1 MNGMLRDERRRPPGA
16 AEALRWIAADA
27 RDVARI
33 DHGADRPRVYVQTVA
48 RGLRPWQRRL
58 ERRRLVALLRRCAI
72 VGITVAGVL
81 QIGALASGSRGPGV
95 WLAPALAAAALALA
109 LGLTRRTTAEVAAR
123 LLDRDLALGAEVST
137 ALELETSRAGE
148 ADRSGL
154 GGLAV
159 AGGRRAV
166 AASLSGARAHLRAR
180 HGEVALLATLVAGL
194 AVLLLVPSPRVNNPA
209 RLAAA
214 GKAHVRVVPPSARAL
229 RAENGLAATADAGP
243 SLQGFR
249 QTPLDAPPLAAV
261 QAGGATRSGGA
272 AAGHSPYGGGIA
284 NDAATGS
291 VQPPSQTVGQ
301 SGAVQGTQDAGSGSS
316 SSSSA
321 TEGSGSLSNGSAGAG
336 AQNPTAGG
344 SGSKGRPG
352 ASSVAPVQRGRPTG
366 SAPGGSTP
374 GSASRNGGQSK
385 GGTGSS
391 APGTAPGRKPG
402 KSAPGGATAGTTS
415 GGQSRGKGV
424 VPQLGGSRS
433 ALPLAPGYEAV
444 PGSKG
449 ATSEHASSTVGRGG
463 GAGHS
468 GQAIGGR
475 QRQRGRSAVRAP
487 WRRGCGVHRS
497 RRRARLLRLLRPRE
511 RKRLVT

>member
-1 MNGMLRDERRRPPGA
+1 MNGMLRDERRRSPSA

-27 RDVARI
+27 RDVACI
-33 DHGADRPRVYVQTVA
+33 DHGADRPRVDVQTVA
-48 RGLRPWQRRL
+48 RGLRPWQRRV

-72 VGITVAGVL
+72 VGIIVASVL

-95 WLAPALAAAALALA
+95 WLVPALVAAALALT

-137 ALELETSRAGE
+137 ALELETSRAGG

-166 AASLSGARAHLRAR
+166 AASLSGARAHLQAR
-180 HGEVALLATLVAGL
+180 HGEVALLAMLVAGL
-194 AVLLLVPSPRVNNPA
+194 AVLLLVPSPRAQSAA
-209 RLAAA
+209 RVAAP
-214 GKAHVRVVPPSARAL
+214 GKAHVRVVPPSRRAL
-229 RAENGLAATADAGP
+229 RAENGLAATADPGP
-243 SLQGFR
+243 SLQGFK

-284 NDAATGS
+284 NDAATGA
-291 VQPPSQTVGQ
+291 VQPPSRTIGQ
-301 SGAVQGTQDAGSGSS
+301 SGAVQGTQDAGSG

-449 ATSEHASSTVGRGG
+449 ATSENASSTVGRGG

-468 GQAIGGR
+468 GQAIGGAGGSGSGGGVPYVPPGGAAVASID
-475 QRQRGRSAVRAP
+475 RGVVLGYFDSF
-487 WRRGCGVHRS
+487 
-497 RRRARLLRLLRPRE
+497 AR
-511 RKRLVT
+511 VNASGW

>member
-95 WLAPALAAAALALA
+95 WLAPALAAAALALV

-166 AASLSGARAHLRAR
+166 AASLSEARARLQAR
-180 HGEVALLATLVAGL
+180 RGELALLATLVAGL
-194 AVLLLVPSPRVNNPA
+194 AVLLLVPSPRAHSAA
-209 RLAAA
+209 RVAAA

-249 QTPLDAPPLAAV
+249 QTPLDAPPLATV
-261 QAGGATRSGGA
+261 EAGGAMRSGG

-291 VQPPSQTVGQ
+291 VQPPSRTVGQ
-301 SGAVQGTQDAGSGSS
+301 SGAVQGTQDAGSA

-321 TEGSGSLSNGSAGAG
+321 SEGSGSLSNGSAGSG

-344 SGSKGRPG
+344 SGSKGATG
-352 ASSVAPVQRGRPTG
+352 AARVAPVQSGRPTG
-366 SAPGGSTP
+366 SAPGGSTS
-374 GSASRNGGQSK
+374 GTASRNGGQSK

-391 APGTAPGRKPG
+391 TPGTAPGRKPG
-402 KSAPGGATAGTTS
+402 KSTPGGATAGTTS
-415 GGQSRGKGV
+415 GGENRGRGV

-433 ALPLAPGYEAV
+433 ALPLAPGYEPI

-449 ATSEHASSTVGRGG
+449 ATSENAPSTVGRGG

-468 GQAIGGR
+468 GQAIGGAAASGAGGVPYVPPGGAAVASID
-475 QRQRGRSAVRAP
+475 RGVVLGYFDSF
-487 WRRGCGVHRS
+487 
-497 RRRARLLRLLRPRE
+497 AR
-511 RKRLVT
+511 VNASGW